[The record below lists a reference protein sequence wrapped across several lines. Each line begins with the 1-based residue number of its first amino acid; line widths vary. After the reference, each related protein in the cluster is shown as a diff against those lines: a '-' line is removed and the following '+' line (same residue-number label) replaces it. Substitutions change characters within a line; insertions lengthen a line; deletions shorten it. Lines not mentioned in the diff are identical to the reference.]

1 MERATRLLAVC
12 AKKQIMAQICAAARS
27 AVCATNC
34 RVLQDAV
41 NYVRYPNLEGNEMIR
56 LVVCLTVMWLAL
68 GNSAIAEVTYPIH
81 VKDAL
86 DRDVTIPAQP
96 KSILLGSGFNLIALS
111 LIHPDP
117 VSVLAGWADDL
128 KGTTRKSM
136 PVSDSVF
143 RNLTRSRS
151 LVTA

>member
-1 MERATRLLAVC
+1 MKAGRVVRCLKHRLSPMERATRLLAVC

-86 DRDVTIPAQP
+86 TGTSPFPPSQSPYCLVAA
-96 KSILLGSGFNLIALS
+96 SI
-111 LIHPDP
+111 
-117 VSVLAGWADDL
+117 
-128 KGTTRKSM
+128 
-136 PVSDSVF
+136 
-143 RNLTRSRS
+143 
-151 LVTA
+151 